1 VQAVTEQGY
10 ACEVLQVG
18 LRANAEQLEDARK
31 MELQTWSRLLL
42 LSAMLTL
49 PLVILH
55 HSHVQLF
62 GSPPRYTPSG
72 TSWIMLIL
80 SSLVQVIVGWRYYK
94 AAFQAW
100 NGGNVLGMDFLV
112 CLGTSASYGYS
123 LTLFSIQL
131 FTAQPTT
138 LEPIFTTG
146 PMLLT
151 FVTLGKFLESYA
163 KGQTASAL
171 KTLMELQPMFAYRV
185 VAPVTF
191 SETDHTDPAVASAA
205 STDEFVV
212 DVDTDI
218 SSLETEQVVASD
230 IAVGDYL
237 MVLPG
242 GSIPAD
248 GIVCAVS
255 ANQKSSS
262 SQGGAGPPSAYVDE
276 SALSGEPFP
285 VAKQVGDPVFGS
297 TVNQLSV
304 MVVQVT
310 AVGGATVL
318 SKIVRLVEDAQRN
331 KAPIQAYA
339 DKVASIFAPVVVVL
353 AAVTFVL
360 WMVLNRHVTV
370 TDRFFLAFMSAIA
383 VVVVA
388 CPCAL
393 GLATPCATMVGTGVG
408 AKHGLLI
415 KGGAVLE
422 NMHAMDT
429 IIFDKTGTLTTGKAV
444 LGDQVLFLNH
454 NHSDNNDNDDGDDPL
469 LQNLPTRVTKANVAL
484 WLGACAETQSEHPL
498 AKAIT
503 NAAKNVWG
511 EDITSSRDGV
521 RVEDFRIVPGKGVE
535 CVITKSSWGSNIV
548 RVGNREWVKAS
559 AADDEDDNDSKDSFV
574 SMDQTGDQEV
584 TDLRLRGRIAVYMS
598 VLPTLVSNADTRR
611 RVIGVFG
618 IVDPIEAEARSTVS
632 ALKRMGVDVWLC
644 TGDHEVTA
652 KAVAQ
657 EIGIEDGNTC
667 AGATPKD
674 KADLVTRLQ
683 RTAWLGSEYGTR
695 RRRRP
700 TGRVAVVGD
709 GINDAVA
716 LGTLRVGNASLLC

>member
-1 VQAVTEQGY
+1 
-10 ACEVLQVG
+10 
-18 LRANAEQLEDARK
+18 
-31 MELQTWSRLLL
+31 
-42 LSAMLTL
+42 
-49 PLVILH
+49 
-55 HSHVQLF
+55 
-62 GSPPRYTPSG
+62 
-72 TSWIMLIL
+72 
-80 SSLVQVIVGWRYYK
+80 
-94 AAFQAW
+94 
-100 NGGNVLGMDFLV
+100 
-112 CLGTSASYGYS
+112 
-123 LTLFSIQL
+123 
-131 FTAQPTT
+131 
-138 LEPIFTTG
+138 
-146 PMLLT
+146 
-151 FVTLGKFLESYA
+151 
-163 KGQTASAL
+163 
-171 KTLMELQPMFAYRV
+171 
-185 VAPVTF
+185 
-191 SETDHTDPAVASAA
+191 
-205 STDEFVV
+205 
-212 DVDTDI
+212 
-218 SSLETEQVVASD
+218 
-230 IAVGDYL
+230 
-237 MVLPG
+237 
-242 GSIPAD
+242 
-248 GIVCAVS
+248 
-255 ANQKSSS
+255 
-262 SQGGAGPPSAYVDE
+262 
-276 SALSGEPFP
+276 
-285 VAKQVGDPVFGS
+285 
-297 TVNQLSV
+297 
-304 MVVQVT
+304 
-310 AVGGATVL
+310 L

-353 AAVTFVL
+353 AGVTFVL

-444 LGDQVLFLNH
+444 LGDQVLFLN
-454 NHSDNNDNDDGDDPL
+454 SDNDDNDSDDPL
-469 LQNLPTRVTKANVAL
+469 LQNLPSRVTKANVAL

-535 CVITKSSWGSNIV
+535 CIVTKSGWGSNIV

-559 AADDEDDNDSKDSFV
+559 AVDDEDDSFV
-574 SMDQTGDQEV
+574 SMDLTGDQEV

-716 LGTLRVGNASLLC
+716 LGTLRVGKVHCCVECTNGTVDLPYGSTVKFRYASVQI